1 MPGSRFCVAALNVLQ
16 NSMMLS
22 PRWPSAGPI
31 GGEGFAL
38 PAGTCNLMIPTIFLA
53 IYVSKSGRSA
63 ILNLLDLRILQLDGG
78 GAPEDRDSDL
88 EPRPLFIHVL
98 NEPVERGERPV
109 A

>member
-1 MPGSRFCVAALNVLQ
+1 MTSGIGMPGSSFWVCALNALK
-16 NSMMLS
+16 NSMILS

-53 IYVSKSGRSA
+53 IYVSKSRRSA
-63 ILNLLDLRILQLDGG
+63 ISNLLDLRILQLDGG

-88 EPRPLFIHVL
+88 EPCPLFVHVL
-98 NEPVERGERPV
+98 D
-109 A
+109 